1 MDLFDR
7 TPEGK
12 PDAVPASRPLADR
25 MRPVS
30 FGDLVGQDELFGDEG
45 FISRLLRTA
54 QPPSLIF
61 WGPPG
66 SGKTTVARIL
76 SQQYGLPFVHFSAV
90 MGGMKEV
97 REIVDEARRTLQ
109 RTGKPTIL
117 FVDEIHRFNKSQQDA
132 FLPHVESGLII
143 LIGAT
148 TENPSFE
155 INAAL
160 LSRCRVVVF
169 QPIAPEDIENLIDRA
184 LADEQRG
191 FGSRRVVITPDARAL
206 IAQMSGGDARSALN
220 MLESAVETLPVGRAE
235 MGVEDVRRSFQRAT
249 LSYDKKGE
257 HHYNIISAFIKS
269 MRGTDPDAAIYWLAR
284 MLESG
289 EDPLFIARRMV
300 IFASED
306 IGNADPQ
313 ALQMALNVYEACE
326 RIGLP
331 ECRINLAHGVT
342 YLASA
347 PKSNASYAAIG
358 KAIGEVKRSGPLP
371 VPLHLRNAPT
381 GLMRELGYGK
391 GYQYAHEADDA
402 LILQEHLPEETG
414 ERVFYEP
421 KRTGAEKDIA
431 ERLERIAAWKARK
444 RKDEG

>member
-7 TPEGK
+7 EPKAAKAG
-12 PDAVPASRPLADR
+12 PDPSAPLAER
-25 MRPVS
+25 LRPRT
-30 FGDLVGQDELFGDEG
+30 FEELVGQDELFGEDG
-45 FISRLLRTA
+45 FVSRLLRA
-54 QPPSLIF
+54 GKPPSLIL

-76 SQQYGLPFVHFSAV
+76 SAQYGLPFVHFSAV

-97 REIVDEARRTLQ
+97 RAIVDEADSTRR

-117 FVDEIHRFNKSQQDA
+117 FVDEIHRFNKGQQDA
-132 FLPHVESGLII
+132 FLPHVESGLIV

-160 LSRCRVVVF
+160 LSRCRVLTF
-169 QPIAPEDIENLIDRA
+169 QPISPEAIEGLLERA
-184 LADEQRG
+184 LSDPERG
-191 FGSRRVVITPDARAL
+191 LGGRRLKLPDDSRKML
-206 IAQMSGGDARSALN
+206 AQLSGGDARNALN
-220 MLESAVETLPVGRAE
+220 MLETVVETLPAGRTE
-235 MGVEDVRRSFQRAT
+235 ISPEDIRSALQRTT
-249 LSYDKKGE
+249 LPYDKAGE
-257 HHYNIISAFIKS
+257 NHYNVISAFIKS

-306 IGNADPQ
+306 VGNADPG
-313 ALQMALNVYEACE
+313 ALGVALNVYSACE

-331 ECRINLAHGVT
+331 ECRINLAQGVT

-358 KAIGEVKRSGPLP
+358 KALSEVKKTGPLL

-381 GLMRELGYGK
+381 ALMKDLGYGK

-402 LILQEHLPEETG
+402 LILQDHLPEGTLDKT
-414 ERVFYEP
+414 FYEP
-421 KRTGAEKDIA
+421 KKVGAEKEIA
-431 ERLERIAAWKARK
+431 ERLDRIAQWKEKK
-444 RKDEG
+444 RRGE